1 MEYFQT
7 ENSNF
12 GKFWRVLQCKML
24 VYVVAIWYVL
34 RPFGIHMLWPF
45 GIFLS
50 FGIFPFLVCCNKKD
64 LATQDG
70 PDLLA
75 FTSTTKG

>member
-1 MEYFQT
+1 MQDA
-7 ENSNF
+7 
-12 GKFWRVLQCKML
+12 GICCGHL
-24 VYVVAIWYVL
+24 VYFTAIWY
-34 RPFGIHMLWPF
+34 MLWPF
-45 GIFLS
+45 GTFVCHLV
-50 FGIFPFLVCCNKKD
+50 FFPFLVCCNKKN